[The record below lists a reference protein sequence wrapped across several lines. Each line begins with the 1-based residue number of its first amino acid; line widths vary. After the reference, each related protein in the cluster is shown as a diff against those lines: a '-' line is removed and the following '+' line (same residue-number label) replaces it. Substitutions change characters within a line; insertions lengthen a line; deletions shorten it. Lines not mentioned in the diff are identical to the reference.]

1 MCILITFDIRIKLSL
16 WMNWVV
22 FLPFLLWMSFDAEAI
37 IKFSTFSWLTS
48 SDWWNFIHDQNMMT
62 ISVSVVHRIKKIS
75 SKSLVVLVLPFQY
88 MDPFSMRLMKMLNL
102 GISLFSRTGVLL
114 LWPSMWM
121 YGRSENQLL
130 PFLLFPLKIYNSSPD
145 YYFPSDPL
153 KNLTYVFYFALRV
166 ILCRSF
172 TQIQVLYW
180 GHS

>member
-22 FLPFLLWMSFDAEAI
+22 FLPFLLWMSFDTEAI

-121 YGRSENQLL
+121 YGRSENQCCL
-130 PFLLFPLKIYNSSPD
+130 
-145 YYFPSDPL
+145 
-153 KNLTYVFYFALRV
+153 
-166 ILCRSF
+166 SF
-172 TQIQVLYW
+172 FSLWKFTTQVLTTISPLIPSRIW
-180 GHS
+180 LMCFILL